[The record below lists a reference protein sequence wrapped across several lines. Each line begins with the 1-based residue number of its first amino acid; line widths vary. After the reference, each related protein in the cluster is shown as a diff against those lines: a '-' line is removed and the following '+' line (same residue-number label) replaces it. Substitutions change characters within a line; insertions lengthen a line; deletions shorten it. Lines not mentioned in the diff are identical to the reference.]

1 MELKKSNSKK
11 TREHI
16 QIYITIYSVFGEAE
30 IEALCGNTD
39 LCTISPGVA
48 LTAGNGRRNASRE
61 KGIWDYIGLSIEGKI
76 GYNIC
81 KKKIQGEVQDF
92 FSLSITTKYFSYNDM
107 IELFRIGSQE

>member
-1 MELKKSNSKK
+1 MLKKSNSKK

-39 LCTISPGVA
+39 LCTISLGVA

-61 KGIWDYIGLSIEGKI
+61 KEIWDYIGLSIEEKI

-81 KKKIQGEVQDF
+81 KEKIQGF